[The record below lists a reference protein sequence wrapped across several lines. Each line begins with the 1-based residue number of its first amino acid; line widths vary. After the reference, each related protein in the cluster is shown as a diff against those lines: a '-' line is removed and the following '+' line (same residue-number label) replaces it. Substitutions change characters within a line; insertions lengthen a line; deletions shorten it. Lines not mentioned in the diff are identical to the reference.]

1 MTIME
6 KNTLHKLPS
15 YSLYIFIWLALL
27 MCTGLTV
34 AVAGINL
41 RNLAIVVALFIATVK
56 TILVVLYF
64 MHLKYEDHS
73 FKIMF
78 SFALCTLAVILTL
91 TFSDI
96 IFR

>member
-1 MTIME
+1 
-6 KNTLHKLPS
+6 
-15 YSLYIFIWLALL
+15 